1 MINRKGGFAMKQIN
15 NIFKISLFILLLAL
29 LLPLQSLAKSS
40 IIETISPRQVADL
53 LSQRNGDP
61 NFIILDIRTPAEFKT
76 GHLHNAVLL
85 DYYSKIYLSEL
96 KRLDKTKTYLIYCR
110 SGNRSGRSLGLIKE
124 MGFQSV
130 YNMDQ
135 GIIGWLKK
143 EYKITK

>member
-1 MINRKGGFAMKQIN
+1 MKQIN

-53 LSQRNGDP
+53 ISQRNGDP
-61 NFIILDIRTPAEFKT
+61 NFIILDIRTLAEFKT

-85 DYYSKIYLSEL
+85 DYYSKTFVNEL

-110 SGNRSGRSLGLIKE
+110 SGNRSGRSLGLIKK
-124 MGFQSV
+124 MGFHSV

-143 EYKITK
+143 GYKITK

>member
-53 LSQRNGDP
+53 ISQRNGDP
-61 NFIILDIRTPAEFKT
+61 NFIILDIRTHAEFKT

-85 DYYSKIYLSEL
+85 DYYSKTFVNEL

-135 GIIGWLKK
+135 GIIRWLKK
-143 EYKITK
+143 GYKITK

>member
-1 MINRKGGFAMKQIN
+1 MKQIN

-53 LSQRNGDP
+53 ISQRNGDP
-61 NFIILDIRTPAEFKT
+61 NFIILDIRTLAEFKT

-85 DYYSKIYLSEL
+85 DYYSKTFVNEL

-143 EYKITK
+143 GYKITK